1 MLRLLPIFLAI
12 APIGHFQ
19 HPVYVTSPPHA
30 KHTLIV
36 AERSG
41 RIRSLVRGHRRTYA
55 DLRSRVIAPA
65 GDEETDQ
72 RGLFSIAFPPKGGGF
87 YVDYVDR
94 ASHQR
99 IDFVRGTRVR
109 PVLDL
114 GEVGRYHH
122 GGQLQF
128 GPDGLLYASTGDGGD
143 GVGQILRF
151 DPLDPHPEVYATG
164 LRNPWR
170 FSFHK
175 GTLLIGDVGDSTW
188 EEVDVVPRGAAPGT
202 DFGWPAIEGP
212 GGVGGVVSPA
222 LVHNHHDGWCAITGG
237 YVVRGRY
244 VYGDLCT
251 GKLWSARL
259 TGAALSDDRPLKR
272 AVPYLTSFGKDARG
286 RLYAVSFSGEV
297 YRLSPPARARS
308 RPSAAG

>member
-1 MLRLLPIFLAI
+1 V
-12 APIGHFQ
+12 PIGHFH

-30 KHTLIV
+30 KHTVIV

-41 RIRSLVRGHRRTYA
+41 RIREVVRGHVRRRPYA
-55 DLRSRVIAPA
+55 DLRSRVIVPS

-72 RGLFSIAFPPKGGGF
+72 RGLFTIAFPPKGGGF

-114 GEVGRYHH
+114 GEVGKYHH

-170 FSFHK
+170 FSFHR
-175 GTLLIGDVGDSTW
+175 GALLIGDVGDRTW
-188 EEVDVVPRGAAPGT
+188 EEVDVVPPKTAGT
-202 DFGWPAIEGP
+202 DFGWPAFEGP
-212 GGVGGVVSPA
+212 GGGATAPA
-222 LVHNHHDGWCAITGG
+222 VAHRHTDGWCAITGG

-251 GKLWSARL
+251 GKLWSARFTGTTL
-259 TGAALSDDRPLKR
+259 TDDRPLKR
-272 AVPYLTSFGKDARG
+272 TVPYLDSFGRDARG
-286 RLYAVSFSGEV
+286 RLYAVSFSGDV
-297 YRLSPPARARS
+297 FRLRLRAPAR
-308 RPSAAG
+308 